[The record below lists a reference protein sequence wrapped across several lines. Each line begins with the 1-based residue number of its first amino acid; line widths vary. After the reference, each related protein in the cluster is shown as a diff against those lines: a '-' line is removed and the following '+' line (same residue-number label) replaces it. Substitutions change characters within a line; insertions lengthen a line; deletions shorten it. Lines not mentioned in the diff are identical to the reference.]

1 MPSFREDALRRIR
14 QDGDFD
20 AVVIG
25 GGING
30 IAAYRDLALQGLR
43 VLLVGRNDFSSG
55 CSAAPSRM
63 IHGGLRNHENGE
75 FGLVA
80 ESLRERDALLTLAP
94 HMVQPLPTTIP
105 IFSLFSGLFNA
116 AATFFGSGGKPAS
129 RGAIAIKAGLTLY
142 DFVTRKNRIL
152 PRHEFRGAG
161 KTLKRWPGLSPQIR
175 YSATYY
181 DAWIS

>member
-1 MPSFREDALRRIR
+1 MPSFREDALHRIR

-43 VLLVGRNDFSSG
+43 VLLVERSDFSSG

-63 IHGGLRNHENGE
+63 IHGGLRYLENGE

-80 ESLRERDALLTLAP
+80 ESLRERDALLRLAP
-94 HMVQPLPTTIP
+94 HMVRPLPTTIP
-105 IFSLFSGLFNA
+105 IFRLSA
-116 AATFFGSGGKPAS
+116 ACSMRQQPLPAPVGNPQAGARSPS
-129 RGAIAIKAGLTLY
+129 RR
-142 DFVTRKNRIL
+142 V
-152 PRHEFRGAG
+152 
-161 KTLKRWPGLSPQIR
+161 
-175 YSATYY
+175 
-181 DAWIS
+181 